1 MRLCDEYCERMG
13 LEKLFLRHSSRFFL
27 FFEDGDK
34 LFSCK
39 WIHNNSSCGHYE
51 FCESSL
57 GRSVSRLRSEEVE
70 WDEYEAFLAGWLRSN
85 GGLVFERAKI
95 FDLTWSFFLRRNDRF
110 LASSMNPMLVYES
123 VKASNKTRSATALD
137 IVSEASLEAA
147 GFWNSKASDIISK
160 YAHWLA
166 GFQG

>member
-1 MRLCDEYCERMG
+1 MG
-13 LEKLFLRHSSRFFL
+13 LQKLFLRHSARFFL

-57 GRSVSRLRSEEVE
+57 GKSVSRLRSEEVE
-70 WDEYEAFLAGWLRSN
+70 WDEYEVFLSGWLRSN
-85 GGLVFERAKI
+85 GGFVFERAKI

-110 LASSMNPMLVYES
+110 LADSLNPMLVYES
-123 VKASNKTRSATALD
+123 LNAPATALD
-137 IVSEASLEAA
+137 LVSKTGLEAA
-147 GFWNSKASDIISK
+147 GFWNSKASEIISK

-166 GFQG
+166 GFRG